1 MGTWHYVVGYG
12 VALALAGGLAAS
24 GCAGSSD
31 TSPGTGGGTTHTTT
45 HSTSTGGSGGTI
57 ETGGGGS
64 GGGTGGGG
72 PCVQGDT
79 QPCYSGDPGLV
90 GVGECVA
97 GVQTCDGQ
105 GTWGDCVGEVL
116 PVDEVCNGLDDDCDG
131 VTDQGIADV
140 TCGLGICQVTVPGCD
155 NGQPVQCVPGQPL
168 PNELCNGVDDNCN
181 GTVDE
186 NCPCINGD
194 TQPCYSGDPSLVGI
208 GECVAGVQ
216 TCDLQGV
223 WGSCVGEVLPA
234 PDVCNGLDD
243 NCDGGTDTGIPAVT
257 CGVGACQAT
266 VPGCVNG
273 QVPPC
278 VPGQPQAETCNGL
291 DDDCNGVVD
300 DGLGSTQC
308 GVGACQVMVE
318 NCVNGQPQNCVPGQP
333 SAEICGNGI
342 DEDCDGTP
350 DNGCA
355 PVNDLRA
362 NATPIDMAAALSN
375 LAATTVAATNNT
387 GNCFCTGGPDVF
399 FIFTLA
405 QAELVYADTAGASW
419 DTSLYFQ
426 DSNGANIAATGLPA
440 GGATCNDDNG
450 LGCSL
455 GLQSA
460 IFARL
465 AAGTYYLVLSGCES
479 GAATI
484 HFQHLP
490 VGNGPLAALPAGTN
504 ATAAGT
510 TSGAGVYT
518 TTCGYST
525 GPDNTYYWQTCPAY
539 AGGAFSASLCGAAAW
554 DTILEQ
560 RSATRA
566 PVAVCNDDSCSSLQ
580 SAVGSTIPAG
590 AGIHTLVID
599 GYNGAAGPYTITY
612 TRP

>member
-1 MGTWHYVVGYG
+1 M
-12 VALALAGGLAAS
+12 
-24 GCAGSSD
+24 
-31 TSPGTGGGTTHTTT
+31 
-45 HSTSTGGSGGTI
+45 
-57 ETGGGGS
+57 
-64 GGGTGGGG
+64 
-72 PCVQGDT
+72 
-79 QPCYSGDPGLV
+79 
-90 GVGECVA
+90 
-97 GVQTCDGQ
+97 
-105 GTWGDCVGEVL
+105 
-116 PVDEVCNGLDDDCDG
+116 
-131 VTDQGIADV
+131 

-223 WGSCVGEVLPA
+223 WGSCIGEVLPA

-243 NCDGGTDTGIPAVT
+243 NCDGGTDTGIPTVT

-278 VPGQPQAETCNGL
+278 VPGQPQAETCNGI
-291 DDDCNGVVD
+291 DDDCNGAVD
-300 DGLGSTQC
+300 DGLGSTTC
-308 GVGACQVMVE
+308 GVGACQVTVQ
-318 NCVNGQPQNCVPGQP
+318 NCVNGQAQNCVPGQP
-333 SAEICGNGI
+333 VAEICGNGI

-350 DNGCA
+350 DNGCG

-362 NATPIDMAAALSN
+362 NATPIDMTPSATDI
-375 LAATTVAATNNT
+375 AATTVGAVNNT
-387 GNCFCTGGPDVF
+387 SNCGCTSYYGDVF

-426 DSNGANIAATGLPA
+426 DSNGANLASTGLPS
-440 GGATCNDDNG
+440 GGATCNDDSG

-465 AAGTYYLVLSGCES
+465 AAGTYYLVLSGCDT

-510 TSGAGVYT
+510 TAGVSALT
-518 TTCGYST
+518 TACGGS
-525 GPDNTYYWQTCPAY
+525 GPENTYYWQTCPAY
-539 AGGAFSASLCGAAAW
+539 AGGAFSAATCGGATW

-566 PVAVCNDDSCSSLQ
+566 PVAVCNDDGCAPQSSMT
-580 SAVGSTIPAG
+580 STIPAG
-590 AGIHTLVID
+590 GGIHTLNMD
-599 GYNGAAGPYTITY
+599 GYGGAMGPYTITY